1 MINKRDLERVI
12 ENVLQYSAPDGAHES
27 EIALLTEELTEEI
40 YEYLEENML
49 HAPSGA

>member
-12 ENVLQYSAPDGAHES
+12 DGVFEHADIEGMHYSTMVM
-27 EIALLTEELTEEI
+27 LTEELTEEI